1 MGSEQRQCGC
11 AKKNSEHTAA
21 SRRAVYRASRNSE
34 PAACGL
40 LHIFTNS
47 RRAPR
52 RTARRGLAVC
62 RGGHREKWSRE
73 GRKFPAAGQEDEQGG
88 HWKNFWASMG
98 ERALRRAAARP
109 WKKNGRGGL
118 APWPAKRHE
127 KRSSASCAE
136 QRAGEKGE
144 PRHG

>member
-1 MGSEQRQCGC
+1 
-11 AKKNSEHTAA
+11 
-21 SRRAVYRASRNSE
+21 
-34 PAACGL
+34 L

-52 RTARRGLAVC
+52 GTARRGSLFAEK
-62 RGGHREKWSRE
+62 GTGKKWSKE
-73 GRKFPAAGQEDEQGG
+73 GRKFPAAGQEDEQGE

-127 KRSSASCAE
+127 KRSSAPCVE
-136 QRAGEKGE
+136 QRAGEKGALRRREKRSRGRAELLLDHTPLE
-144 PRHG
+144 PRRKGAMVICCC